1 MSAAMNNLT
10 LSTSETLICN
20 YGRLDNEDTSTKN
33 SPLINS
39 LGGGKFSLDGQIHTL
54 ANAIKLLQLE
64 YADGLEKQLGDK
76 LEDMAIV
83 NDTLER
89 ARGVLQLL
97 RVASNSLDD
106 DKDKINVPQE
116 AINYFDEFNIPGIES
131 KNNLIG
137 ILPLFF
143 NNSSTRMNKDGLRT
157 SIENIG
163 SHIENTNQQSQLK
176 MLSISSL
183 LKGRDNA
190 IELVNQTIKEAHSIL
205 QSLIRNLN

>member
-10 LSTSETLICN
+10 LSTSETFICN
-20 YGRLDNEDTSTKN
+20 YGRLGNEDTSTKN

-64 YADGLEKQLGDK
+64 YANGLEKQLGDK

-106 DKDKINVPQE
+106 DKDRINVPQE

-131 KNNLIG
+131 KNNVFGLASS
-137 ILPLFF
+137 FF
-143 NNSSTRMNKDGLRT
+143 NISPTMNKDDFRT
-157 SIENIG
+157 SIENMG